1 MGGPRPSHI
10 RITRPTA
17 LLSAVAT
24 MFAALFICLTP
35 GVADPAEAHHRDASP
50 QSARATPTATATATH
65 DVPVPA
71 EARYTCPEYEEARY
85 TCPYEKDNCGL
96 FPHHSPGVLTVPPP
110 TAALTA
116 DAPLPHLEPPYPTG
130 QVPRSGT
137 LARAPDLHVLQVLRT

>member
-17 LLSAVAT
+17 LLGAVAT
-24 MFAALFICLTP
+24 LFAALFICLTP

-50 QSARATPTATATATH
+50 QSARATPTATH

-71 EARYTCPEYEEARY
+71 EARY

-96 FPHHSPGVLTVPPP
+96 FPHHSPAVLTVPPP